1 MTYAK
6 PFERRKSI
14 CQTKEGKIESI
25 RGTFGEGD
33 RDGRDEIVVFGC
45 RKRMRGFKRK
55 RKIVRWSDL
64 SGNRDIGES
73 RVFVHVNLEN
83 VKREFLMVNWNL

>member
-25 RGTFGEGD
+25 RGT
-33 RDGRDEIVVFGC
+33 
-45 RKRMRGFKRK
+45 
-55 RKIVRWSDL
+55 L
-64 SGNRDIGES
+64 
-73 RVFVHVNLEN
+73 
-83 VKREFLMVNWNL
+83 VKGIETEEMKLLFLGVAKG